1 MTLNL
6 SLHVWAPAFYL
17 SDQVPPSADI
27 YWTISSMLGC
37 FECQIKQPWKKKNIR
52 LFSRKTTHFF
62 FNPFRVHFNSHH
74 YPVIYWKYH
83 KMKRWK
89 NEADFSQWK
98 WMNYLIDHHVILTS
112 LQSLPQLCREAV
124 KMRENMSLKNKCRP
138 FLQCVIKAGS
148 SDRLPTEAAFI
159 LNNNSSITELIT
171 ALFSLSW
178 ASLLR
183 IIHSGWQVPSPA

>member
-6 SLHVWAPAFYL
+6 SLHVWVPAFHL

-37 FECQIKQPWKKKNIR
+37 FECQIRQPWKKKIK
-52 LFSRKTTHFF
+52 LFSRKATHYFF
-62 FNPFRVHFNSHH
+62 SLILSGVHFNSHH
-74 YPVIYWKYH
+74 YLVSYWKYH

-98 WMNYLIDHHVILTS
+98 CMNHFIDHHVILTS

-124 KMRENMSLKNKCRP
+124 KMTENMSLKIKCRP
-138 FLQCVIKAGS
+138 FFAMRYQGRHLWQISNWS
-148 SDRLPTEAAFI
+148 SVYT
-159 LNNNSSITELIT
+159 
-171 ALFSLSW
+171 
-178 ASLLR
+178 
-183 IIHSGWQVPSPA
+183 